1 MQSDR
6 LKDEIFGG
14 FAVCDHLPCR
24 TCLYAYA
31 GDPEN
36 SYCKIYTEEI
46 GLKPHEVY
54 FFGKKCKYY
63 QSQEDLNRAIAA
75 LNKNK
80 P

>member
-1 MQSDR
+1 MVYSISAAEREYREMQSDR

-46 GLKPHEVY
+46 GLM
-54 FFGKKCKYY
+54 
-63 QSQEDLNRAIAA
+63 
-75 LNKNK
+75 
-80 P
+80 